1 MIKQSKCISCSRE
14 FCDSPASDKRI
25 CSSECERF
33 LGHNRQ
39 RSIKRQHNRAL
50 ELEVRTNELRGQFN
64 DSEDYIKYLQAHV
77 AIITTRNEHL
87 DNENNQLHSENNQL
101 YNENNQL
108 YNENNHLHNEK
119 RLHNEN
125 VYLRNETVRAETSQ
139 QQYEYVPRP
148 VERFGP
154 MPGYNP
160 FRHPHSII
168 SDHIY
173 NSENAAA
180 RSAAVREVMDAPF
193 DYNPDISPTY
203 PPPSQPYPSP
213 SPPITPVQ
221 SPREQSIP
229 NAPKKARTLPYQTYP
244 L

>member
-64 DSEDYIKYLQAHV
+64 DSEDYIKYLQTHV
-77 AIITTRNEHL
+77 MVITTRNEHL
-87 DNENNQLHSENNQL
+87 DNENEQLH
-101 YNENNQL
+101 NENNQL
-108 YNENNHLHNEK
+108 YTENNH
-119 RLHNEN
+119 LHNEN

-139 QQYEYVPRP
+139 QQYEYVPRTDVATP

-168 SDHIY
+168 GDHIY
-173 NSENAAA
+173 NSESAAA
-180 RSAAVREVMDAPF
+180 RSAAIREVMDASF
-193 DYNPDISPTY
+193 EYNPDNSPTY

-213 SPPITPVQ
+213 SPPSTPVH